1 MTQGLGDIAL
11 APCSWLQYA
20 DYEMDPIRRSQNG
33 SITPVTDWI
42 LYADHGMDPIRRS
55 VTPDQVYVVHGEM
68 QASDAL
74 RTRIQHELGWRA
86 LVPEHGSTWPC

>member
-1 MTQGLGDIAL
+1 MTQGLGDIVST
-11 APCSWLQYA
+11 PCPWLQYA

-55 VTPDQVYVVHGEM
+55 VTVQRQPLWDRLDTVRITCHNFGFGVGDEM
-68 QASDAL
+68 DDLLAEYGADD
-74 RTRIQHELGWRA
+74 
-86 LVPEHGSTWPC
+86 